1 MTAIEGGSGATAGEA
16 MTAQLR
22 KRVGRAGG
30 KERREEG
37 VSSIAGGWPTT
48 VRLLV
53 AARRAGGGEGP
64 GVGGADD

>member
-37 VSSIAGGWPTT
+37 VSSIAG
-48 VRLLV
+48 LLV